1 MHDTDS
7 GRCYRA
13 DTRAISHFL
22 HHLKISSLLINA
34 DFFFGLDNQLIIL
47 KLIVFISGSAFFF
60 K

>member
-22 HHLKISSLLINA
+22 HHLKISSLLIIAN
-34 DFFFGLDNQLIIL
+34 FFGLDNQLIIL